1 MSSMPASKPAAPK
14 GQVEG
19 IEEPSSKTLGS
30 AHRLGTNGVD
40 TASLA
45 VGPAVARHPGDTK
58 APDVVKCLRDDGTLD
73 PRTDPNLTDAEVVAL
88 YEAMLRTRVLD
99 DRLVTLQ
106 RQGRIGF
113 HIGSLGEEASILGS
127 AFAMRPQDW
136 MFPCYRE
143 FGGALWRGMPLQRY
157 VDNMFGNANDP
168 AKGRQMPD
176 HYCYRKAKVTSIS
189 SPIGTQI
196 TQGVGFSWAAKIKRD
211 DLVAMVY
218 FGEGATSSNEFHNGM
233 NFAGVFKT
241 PTVFFCRNNGWAISV
256 PTERQTASRT
266 FAEKAIAYG
275 MPGVRVDGNDIF
287 AVIKVTKDAIDRAA
301 RGEGSTLIEA
311 MTYRLS
317 GHSTSDD
324 PKAYRPD
331 GTLDP
336 WRQQD
341 PLARLRR
348 YLQQHHGWTDARDK
362 ELEAKVDAEL
372 REAVK
377 VSEAAAAPSLES
389 LFEDVFADLPWH
401 LREQQSELVQGPR
414 AKGHGAH

>member
-1 MSSMPASKPAAPK
+1 MSSMSAPKPAATEAPAADALD
-14 GQVEG
+14 GSNGASHVGPASRVE
-19 IEEPSSKTLGS
+19 
-30 AHRLGTNGVD
+30 
-40 TASLA
+40 SLA

-58 APDVVKCLRDDGTLD
+58 AADVVKCLRDDSMLD
-73 PRTDPNLTDAEVVAL
+73 PRTDPGLSSAEVIAL

-99 DRLVTLQ
+99 DRLVALQ

-113 HIGSLGEEASILGS
+113 HIGSLGEEASIIGS
-127 AFAMRPQDW
+127 AFALRPQDW
-136 MFPCYRE
+136 LFPCYRE

-176 HYCYRKAKVTSIS
+176 HYCFRQAKVTSIS

-196 TQGVGFSWAAKIKRD
+196 TQAVGFAWAAKLKKD
-211 DLVAMVY
+211 DLAAIVY
-218 FGEGATSSNEFHNGM
+218 FGEGATSSNEFHNGL

-241 PTVFFCRNNGWAISV
+241 PTIFFCRNNGWAISV

-266 FAEKAIAYG
+266 FAEKAVAYG

-287 AVIKVTKDAIDRAA
+287 AVIKVTRDAVERAA

-331 GTLDP
+331 GTVDP
-336 WRQQD
+336 WRAQD
-341 PLARLRR
+341 PMARLRR
-348 YLQQHHGWTDARDK
+348 YLHKHHGWTDARDK
-362 ELEAKVDAEL
+362 ELEASLDADL
-372 REAVK
+372 REAIK
-377 VSEAAAAPSLES
+377 AAEATAGPSLES
-389 LFEDVFADLPWH
+389 MFEDVFAEVPWH
-401 LREQQSELVQGPR
+401 LAEQRDELVRGPR
-414 AKGHGAH
+414 AKGHP